1 MSTPANKLTA
11 QVIKK
16 LTEAG
21 IFHWKQNTMPVW
33 DPKLNSGYGA
43 YRSHGGM
50 KGVPDII
57 CIINGQFVGIEVKA
71 GKDRISSDQLLFKKR
86 CERNGGKYLV
96 ARSVAD
102 VDKLLLQKA

>member
-1 MSTPANKLTA
+1 MSTSANKLQA
-11 QVIKK
+11 KVIKK

-33 DPKLNSGYGA
+33 DHKLNSGYGA

-57 CIINGQFVGIEVKA
+57 CIIAGQFVGIEIKA
-71 GKDRISSDQLLFKKR
+71 GKDRISADQLLFKKR
-86 CERNGGKYLV
+86 CERHGGRYFV
-96 ARSVAD
+96 VHEIED
-102 VDKLLLQKA
+102 VDSVLLLKP

>member
-1 MSTPANKLTA
+1 MSTPANKLQA
-11 QVIKK
+11 SVIKK

-33 DPKLNSGYGA
+33 DPKLNSGYGQ

-57 CIINGQFVGIEVKA
+57 CVINGQFVGLEIKA
-71 GKDRISSDQLLFKKR
+71 GKDRISADQMLFKKR
-86 CERNGGKYLV
+86 CERNGGLYFIIRL
-96 ARSVAD
+96 VAD
-102 VDKLLLQKA
+102 VDSILLQKP